1 MDPNKKKANLIA
13 NLPKQTNILDD
24 VPIDNSKLELKK
36 QKAIEEIYFIVSLYQ
51 RTKIP
56 ISAKNLNKIIKTAI
70 KYKVKLPF
78 EVFRTFYDNRENVVI
93 ISAYIED
100 KIFNTFEKLNL
111 ASTSDPKFKVKVIN
125 LCIKIKKNKIKY
137 TDNEIQKTGQFND
150 FQSLAIACN
159 LYIWYVKSSECS
171 GLKELD
177 KPENIDQYKA
187 EYNDTIARICNIVN
201 VRLKNPNTEV
211 TSNDGIETDDREI
224 INNSSKF
231 NIKSNQ
237 QSIQDSNKDSDQQS
251 TQDLDQQSTQDLDQ
265 QSTQDSN
272 QQSKQ
277 NSNQQST
284 QDSNQQSTQDSNQ
297 QSTQDSNQD
306 SDQESNQESTQ
317 NSNQESTQNSNQEST
332 QNSNQES
339 TQNSNQ
345 ESNITNENTIN
356 TSTNSSNSNINN
368 SENET
373 SQINEGFNQQNNI
386 NFIDI
391 LFIII
396 SAILIFL
403 LFFIFISYS
412 K

>member
-51 RTKIP
+51 RTKVP

-251 TQDLDQQSTQDLDQ
+251 TQDSDQ
-265 QSTQDSN
+265 QSTQDSD
-272 QQSKQ
+272 
-277 NSNQQST
+277 QQST

-306 SDQESNQESTQ
+306 SDQESNQDSDQE
-317 NSNQESTQNSNQEST
+317 SNQESTQNSNQEST

-403 LFFIFISYS
+403 LFFIFIRYS

>member
-36 QKAIEEIYFIVSLYQ
+36 QKAIDEIYFIVSLYQ

-201 VRLKNPNTEV
+201 VRLKNPNIEV

-237 QSIQDSNKDSDQQS
+237 QSIQDSNQDSDQQS
-251 TQDLDQQSTQDLDQ
+251 I
-265 QSTQDSN
+265 QDS
-272 QQSKQ
+272 
-277 NSNQQST
+277 
-284 QDSNQQSTQDSNQ
+284 DQQSTQDSNQ

-306 SDQESNQESTQ
+306 SDQESNQE
-317 NSNQESTQNSNQEST
+317 SNQESTQNSNQEST

-403 LFFIFISYS
+403 LFFIFIRYS

>member
-36 QKAIEEIYFIVSLYQ
+36 QKAIDEIYFIVSLYQ

-201 VRLKNPNTEV
+201 VRLKNPNIEV

-237 QSIQDSNKDSDQQS
+237 QSIQDSNQDSDQQSIQDSDQQS
-251 TQDLDQQSTQDLDQ
+251 TQDSNQQSTQDLDQ
-265 QSTQDSN
+265 QSTQDS
-272 QQSKQ
+272 
-277 NSNQQST
+277 
-284 QDSNQQSTQDSNQ
+284 DQQSTQDSNQ

-306 SDQESNQESTQ
+306 SDQESNQE
-317 NSNQESTQNSNQEST
+317 SNQESTQNSNQEST

-403 LFFIFISYS
+403 LFFIFIRYS

>member
-51 RTKIP
+51 RTKVP
-56 ISAKNLNKIIKTAI
+56 ISANNLNKIIKTAI

-251 TQDLDQQSTQDLDQ
+251 TQDSDQ
-265 QSTQDSN
+265 QSTQDSD
-272 QQSKQ
+272 
-277 NSNQQST
+277 QQST

-306 SDQESNQESTQ
+306 SDQESNQDSDQE
-317 NSNQESTQNSNQEST
+317 SNQESTQNSNQEST

-403 LFFIFISYS
+403 LFFIFIRYS